1 MQQINRKHK
10 KDHKVLIQK
19 MKVIT
24 VNFKIEKIS
33 KKRGK

>member
-1 MQQINRKHK
+1 MQQINQKNK

-24 VNFKIEKIS
+24 VNFKIEKIL

>member
-24 VNFKIEKIS
+24 VNFKIEKIL